1 MLEDIN
7 DLDESKLQDR
17 SYIENGKSFDILL
30 TRGKVFD
37 DSIG

>member
-7 DLDESKLQDR
+7 ELDDAKLQDR

-30 TRGKVFD
+30 TRGKGFD
-37 DSIG
+37 DSVG